1 MHSAL
6 AHGVVGQSDFRN
18 SQNPWAVDKGSWV
31 PGQMLFNKA
40 AFEDPSTFNFYQ
52 GSGTRITN
60 LRGFGYWN
68 EDMGLSKVIDLSERF
83 HVQFRAEAF
92 NIWNTHSFV
101 SNFSTS
107 VSSVNFGLWN
117 GNVSPPRNLQIGGKL
132 LF

>member
-1 MHSAL
+1 MFSCWCRSFSLSGHT
-6 AHGVVGQSDFRN
+6 
-18 SQNPWAVDKGSWV
+18 PCAVDKSSWV

-40 AFEDPSTFNFYQ
+40 AFEDPSMFNFYQ